1 MKNLILT
8 ASLFAILT
16 TNIFSKEIK
25 NIVIYS
31 AIKTD
36 QNIQDSTASVE
47 VITDIELKEK
57 HFTNL
62 SEALNSVVGLDM
74 TSNGGLGQ
82 ASFVRID
89 GMHYTTTLVLIDGV
103 IYNDITNGSAFLEHI
118 QISDIKQIEI
128 IKGAQSGIWGVNS
141 SGGVINII
149 TKNPKVGFF
158 YGGAVELGSF
168 GFMKTDARLSYK
180 NESFYLKTNY
190 NNTKTDGITAKAPK
204 HKDILKYEDDKYS
217 SKTISA
223 KTGFQ
228 INETNKIDLSY
239 KSIQSKTQYDGTNT
253 KEDKSEI
260 TLKNQFSKI
269 NYNHIDSF
277 NRVDIYAKQSTFN
290 RKDPQGW
297 TKEFDGQIQ
306 EYGFKSKIPY
316 KDENFL
322 IWGVDKKNYKQTKE
336 YKIKYQDDGLFLTN
350 QNIFDLS
357 GKLIFTQAIR
367 HDRYSKFED
376 KTTGKIGVSYIKEN
390 WTTAA
395 NYGTG
400 YKAPSLYEI
409 SNSSK
414 DELSPESVKSLDIS
428 VKYKDTKIR
437 YFQNKIDDL
446 ISYNDNGTAFDF
458 SDDYFENTQGVSTIK
473 GYELSYKKSF
483 FEDILLTFGY
493 TAIDAKDKDNK
504 SLGRVAKELLKV
516 SVDYYGIKKTHIGLY
531 SKYVGER
538 YDQLDKQGEQTGRY
552 TTANMVLNYEIDKRT
567 KIYGKIDNI
576 TDKYYQTIDGYATYP
591 RAYYVGLDYQF

>member
-228 INETNKIDLSY
+228 INETNKIDLS
-239 KSIQSKTQYDGTNT
+239 
-253 KEDKSEI
+253 
-260 TLKNQFSKI
+260 
-269 NYNHIDSF
+269 
-277 NRVDIYAKQSTFN
+277 
-290 RKDPQGW
+290 
-297 TKEFDGQIQ
+297 
-306 EYGFKSKIPY
+306 
-316 KDENFL
+316 
-322 IWGVDKKNYKQTKE
+322 
-336 YKIKYQDDGLFLTN
+336 
-350 QNIFDLS
+350 
-357 GKLIFTQAIR
+357 
-367 HDRYSKFED
+367 
-376 KTTGKIGVSYIKEN
+376 
-390 WTTAA
+390 
-395 NYGTG
+395 
-400 YKAPSLYEI
+400 
-409 SNSSK
+409 
-414 DELSPESVKSLDIS
+414 
-428 VKYKDTKIR
+428 
-437 YFQNKIDDL
+437 
-446 ISYNDNGTAFDF
+446 
-458 SDDYFENTQGVSTIK
+458 
-473 GYELSYKKSF
+473 
-483 FEDILLTFGY
+483 
-493 TAIDAKDKDNK
+493 
-504 SLGRVAKELLKV
+504 
-516 SVDYYGIKKTHIGLY
+516 
-531 SKYVGER
+531 
-538 YDQLDKQGEQTGRY
+538 
-552 TTANMVLNYEIDKRT
+552 
-567 KIYGKIDNI
+567 
-576 TDKYYQTIDGYATYP
+576 
-591 RAYYVGLDYQF
+591 